1 MPTHRVRVPI
11 AAVHQAPSAESE
23 RTSECLF
30 GELLTQIRR
39 HDDNWLFMRCVSDGY
54 EGYVNEDVLCVEND
68 QNTATHWIHTRST
81 VLFAE
86 ASIKS
91 AVVHCLPFQSRLH
104 LKDVQTG
111 PFTQTVSGHYVWTAH
126 TLAADE
132 IHPQDPIAIAR
143 SHFLAA
149 PYIWGGRSTRGLD
162 CSGLVQALASARGI
176 SIPRDSCDQEVHIE
190 QQIDRSQAE
199 CLDLVFW
206 PGHVGI
212 LVSPTELLNATAHHL
227 SCLIE
232 PLDAVVERAG
242 KISSIRRLFS

>member
-1 MPTHRVRVPI
+1 
-11 AAVHQAPSAESE
+11 VHQSPDSASE

-39 HDDNWLFMRCVSDGY
+39 HDDNWLFVRCVSDGY
-54 EGYVNEDVLCVEND
+54 EGYVSEHELCVD
-68 QNTATHWIHTRST
+68 KDPVAATHWVHTRST

-91 AVVHCLPFQSRLH
+91 AVMHCLPFQSRLR
-104 LKDVQTG
+104 LTDVQTG
-111 PFTQTVSGHYVWTAH
+111 PFTQTSSGHYVWTAH
-126 TLAADE
+126 TLPVNE
-132 IHPQDPIAIAR
+132 IHPKDPIAIAR

-149 PYIWGGRSTRGLD
+149 PYIWGGRSTQGLD

-176 SIPRDSCDQEVHIE
+176 SIPRDSGDQEVHIE
-190 QQIDRSQAE
+190 QQIDPTKAE

-212 LVSPTELLNATAHHL
+212 LVSPNALLNATAHHL

-242 KISSIRRLFS
+242 KISSVRRLFS